1 MSALVIKVNSAAY
14 TVDVDPDEIAL
25 QLNMDGTPGIR
36 TPAHKGDIAMPIRF
50 GVPELLII
58 LAVVVL
64 LFGVGR
70 IGRVAA
76 EMGKGIR
83 AFREAL
89 KDEGKEEPSPDS
101 DEK

>member
-1 MSALVIKVNSAAY
+1 
-14 TVDVDPDEIAL
+14 
-25 QLNMDGTPGIR
+25 
-36 TPAHKGDIAMPIRF
+36 MPIRF

-70 IGRVAA
+70 IGRVAG

-89 KDEGKEEPSPDS
+89 KDEEKDDSAPDAGGRNLGLERLEFLLGPQRFWRLRKLF
-101 DEK
+101 DYILKHQTRI